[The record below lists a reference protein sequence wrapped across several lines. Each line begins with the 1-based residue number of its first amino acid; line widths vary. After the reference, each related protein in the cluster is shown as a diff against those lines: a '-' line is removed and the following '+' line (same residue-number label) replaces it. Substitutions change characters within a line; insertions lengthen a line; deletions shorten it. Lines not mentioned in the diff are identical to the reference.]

1 MLKQIKVTKYTS
13 GEISVHL
20 SWIRQILPRHREAI
34 TKKEGKK
41 PDKNRIIYSW
51 EAVYFQCDRMFR
63 DRPTV
68 ETGEIHQ
75 FFFWIRRRWNP
86 CRGNVLFFFLPH
98 RNPVWSGKYLKS
110 FFHRDI
116 AFFREFS
123 FTCIIIRFYPCSSF
137 FDLHSCTY
145 SFTIADNVWEGKGFR
160 KSYIASETSINMTN
174 GRNLFTNYFF
184 RVVQYLFQS
193 V

>member
-86 CRGNVLFFFLPH
+86 CRGNVLFFFFYLIVIQYEVVNIWNRSSIEISRFFANFHSRVSLFVFIRVHLSSIYILVLIRSLLPIM
-98 RNPVWSGKYLKS
+98 Y
-110 FFHRDI
+110 
-116 AFFREFS
+116 E
-123 FTCIIIRFYPCSSF
+123 
-137 FDLHSCTY
+137 
-145 SFTIADNVWEGKGFR
+145 KGFR

-174 GRNLFTNYFF
+174 GRNLFTNYFL

>member
-1 MLKQIKVTKYTS
+1 MCISVESLRMLKQIKVTKYTS

-86 CRGNVLFFFLPH
+86 CRGNVLFFFF
-98 RNPVWSGKYLKS
+98 YLIVIQYEVVNIWNRS
-110 FFHRDI
+110 SIEISRFFIFIHV
-116 AFFREFS
+116 
-123 FTCIIIRFYPCSSF
+123 Y
-137 FDLHSCTY
+137 HY
-145 SFTIADNVWEGKGFR
+145 SFLSVFIFLR
-160 KSYIASETSINMTN
+160 
-174 GRNLFTNYFF
+174 FTFL
-184 RVVQYLFQS
+184 YLF
-193 V
+193 VHYCR

>member
-116 AFFREFS
+116 RFFHFHSRVSLFV
-123 FTCIIIRFYPCSSF
+123 FIRVHLSSIYI
-137 FDLHSCTY
+137 LVLIRSLLPIMY
-145 SFTIADNVWEGKGFR
+145 EKGFR

>member
-1 MLKQIKVTKYTS
+1 MCISVESLRMLKQIKVTKYTS

-86 CRGNVLFFFLPH
+86 CRGNVFFFFFYLIVIQYEVVNIWN
-98 RNPVWSGKYLKS
+98 RSSIEISG
-110 FFHRDI
+110 FFIFIHV
-116 AFFREFS
+116 
-123 FTCIIIRFYPCSSF
+123 Y
-137 FDLHSCTY
+137 HY
-145 SFTIADNVWEGKGFR
+145 SFLSVFIFLR
-160 KSYIASETSINMTN
+160 
-174 GRNLFTNYFF
+174 FTFL
-184 RVVQYLFQS
+184 YLF
-193 V
+193 VHYCR